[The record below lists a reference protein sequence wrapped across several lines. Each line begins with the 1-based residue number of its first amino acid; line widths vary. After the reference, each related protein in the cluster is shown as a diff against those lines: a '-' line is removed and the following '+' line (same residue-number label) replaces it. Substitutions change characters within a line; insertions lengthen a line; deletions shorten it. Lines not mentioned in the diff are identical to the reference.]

1 MAASKSYYSHAS
13 PYYQQYHPVHH
24 QYAAYS
30 PYTQQQAYYNPYT
43 TYSALPVAPVVAAPV
58 VNTQMATAALA
69 YMKATKSADSCA
81 GVAEAYLT
89 ALLSGVNADQEASLK
104 YQGLYRSAGFASS
117 GSAACKAAEAAY
129 LSAVS
134 VGQEPIG
141 AAATAYIANSP
152 AASNDDPCAQAGQ
165 AYFTQAANGVSQK
178 DALNAATKG
187 FMSAWNNL
195 EAQGKSVFDG
205 ACGEAV
211 NAYIKTL

>member
-13 PYYQQYHPVHH
+13 PYYQQYPVHH
-24 QYAAYS
+24 QYAYA
-30 PYTQQQAYYNPYT
+30 PYTQHQAYYNPYT
-43 TYSALPVAPVVAAPV
+43 TYSAVAPVVAAPA

-69 YMKATKSADSCA
+69 YMKATQSADSCA
-81 GVAEAYLT
+81 GVAEEYLT
-89 ALLSGVNADQEASLK
+89 ALLSGGNADVAAAETYK
-104 YQGLYRSAGFASS
+104 GLYRSAGFASS

-165 AYFTQAANGVSQK
+165 AYFTLFNGVNQK

>member
-13 PYYQQYHPVHH
+13 PYYHQQYPVHH
-24 QYAAYS
+24 QYAAYA
-30 PYTQQQAYYNPYT
+30 PYTQQQAYYTPYT
-43 TYSALPVAPVVAAPV
+43 TYSAVAPVVAAPV

-89 ALLSGVNADQEASLK
+89 ALLSGGNADVAASET
-104 YQGLYRSAGFASS
+104 YQGLFRSAGFANS
-117 GSAACKAAEAAY
+117 GSAACKAAETAY
-129 LSAVS
+129 LSAVR

-165 AYFTQAANGVSQK
+165 AYFTQAANGLNQE

-187 FMSAWNNL
+187 FMSAWNLL